1 MNLYKSLQSATY
13 AAPRS
18 SSNAFRKTCV
28 LRYNQ
33 VQHKNESILKDII
46 SSVNVVRG

>member
-28 LRYNQ
+28 KIQPSTTQKRIHLKRY
-33 VQHKNESILKDII
+33 HII
-46 SSVNVVRG
+46 RKRG